1 MNFTEPYKIVA
12 CPICLDAN
20 LSLCKPCSWRNL
32 HSHTTGMGPD
42 GPHSGIRVQPHQ
54 EASHQDTTQ
63 GNVILLSRH
72 DSDNPVKDTIR
83 LPVAEKPTDS
93 QVRDLQRYFGEMPI
107 DEILAGL
114 KFARNRWSAK
124 DAGTLKVGRKS
135 IIQKEVH
142 SVTAEQAR
150 WRLKNW
156 KIMIANY
163 RRRGYSYPTIFRIK
177 KALIQ
182 RSGDPPP
189 P

>member
-1 MNFTEPYKIVA
+1 MLA
-12 CPICLDAN
+12 
-20 LSLCKPCSWRNL
+20 
-32 HSHTTGMGPD
+32 HD
-42 GPHSGIRVQPHQ
+42 G
-54 EASHQDTTQ
+54 
-63 GNVILLSRH
+63 VILLRRN
-72 DSDNPVKDTIR
+72 NPRNFVKDSIR
-83 LPVAEKPTDS
+83 LPVPNMPTDS
-93 QVRDLQRYFGEMPI
+93 QMRDLEKYFEEMPI

-124 DAGTLKVGRKS
+124 DAGTLRVGRKS

-142 SVTAEQAR
+142 SVTAEQAV